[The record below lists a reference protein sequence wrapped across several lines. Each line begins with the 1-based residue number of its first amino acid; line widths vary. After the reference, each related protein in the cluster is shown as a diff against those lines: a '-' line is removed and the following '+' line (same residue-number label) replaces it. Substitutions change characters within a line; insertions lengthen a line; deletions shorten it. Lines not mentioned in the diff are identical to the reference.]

1 MFRENSE
8 APLFHLE
15 KILKKLAEYDMF
27 INIEKCQFAMNFLG
41 HLPTVYNLQR
51 ISEEFFLPK
60 DAGHLRSFLGICSFY
75 KKSSVPDY
83 SYLVAPLFELL
94 HKISKFIWR
103 DDCDRKFELLNK
115 ENVKVTWVNLARFE
129 ETLYYSSER

>member
-1 MFRENSE
+1 
-8 APLFHLE
+8 
-15 KILKKLAEYDMF
+15 MF

-51 ISEEFFLPK
+51 ISEEFFMPK
-60 DAGHLRSFLGICSFY
+60 DADHLRSFLGICSFY
-75 KKSSVPDY
+75 KKSVPDY
-83 SYLVAPLFELL
+83 SYLLAPLFELL
-94 HKISKFIWR
+94 HEISKFIWS

-115 ENVKVTWVNLARFE
+115 ENVKVIWVNLARFE